1 MATKSTDVSA
11 DTPPMFT
18 PFRLRELTLS
28 NRVVMSPMCMY
39 SADDLDGTPTDFH
52 VVHLG
57 SRAVGGAGLVFTEMT
72 QISREARISPGDAG
86 IYDDKHIEPWK
97 RVVDFVHARSD
108 AKIGMQLGHAGR
120 KACEPIAWLRDT
132 PLTEKE
138 KWEIVAPSAVPF
150 GPDSEMPKEMN
161 QGDIAKVI
169 DDFVS
174 GAERANK
181 AGFDIIELHGGHG
194 YLLSSFISPL
204 SNRRTDKY
212 GGSLENRMRL
222 PLEVF
227 HAVRAVWPEEKPISC
242 RISAIDWDEDGNQIE
257 DGIEVARYFKE
268 AGLDIIDVSSGNVT
282 SVRRP
287 VTPGLFQT
295 PFSEAIRAAVD
306 MPTMTVG
313 NIATAEQIN
322 GVIAEGR
329 ADLCCVAKGHLFDP
343 YFVRHA
349 ARKLGYDLNWPNQY
363 PAATVFN
370 PEPKE
375 VR

>member
-1 MATKSTDVSA
+1 MATKRTDMPG

-18 PFRLRELTLS
+18 PFTLRDLTLS
-28 NRVVMSPMCMY
+28 NRVVVSPMCMY

-72 QISREARISPGDAG
+72 QISPEGRISPGDAG

-97 RVVDFVHARSD
+97 RVVDFVHNRSD

-120 KACEPIAWLRDT
+120 KACEPIAWKRDT
-132 PLTEKE
+132 PLTGDE
-138 KWEIVAPSAVPF
+138 KWEIVAPSAIPF
-150 GPDSEMPKEMN
+150 GPDSDTPREMN

-174 GAERANK
+174 GAERAEK

-204 SNRRTDKY
+204 SNHRTDKY
-212 GGSLENRMRL
+212 GGSIENRMRL

-227 HAVRAVWPEEKPISC
+227 HAVRSVWPDEKPISC
-242 RISAIDWDEDGNQIE
+242 RISAIDWADGGNTIE
-257 DGIEVARYFKE
+257 DGVVVGRMFKE
-268 AGLDIIDVSSGNVT
+268 AGLDILDVSSGNVT
-282 SVRRP
+282 HVRRP

-295 PFSEAIRAAVD
+295 PFSEAIRRETGI
-306 MPTMTVG
+306 PTMTVG
-313 NIATAEQIN
+313 NIATPEQIN

-329 ADLCCVAKGHLFDP
+329 ADLCCVAKGHLYDP

-349 ARKLGYDLNWPNQY
+349 ARKLGYALPWPKQY
-363 PAATVFN
+363 PAAAVFN
-370 PEPKE
+370 PEPEE

>member
-1 MATKSTDVSA
+1 MPTEGDEVAA
-11 DTPPMFT
+11 DIPPMFT
-18 PFRLRELTLS
+18 PFSLRELTLP

-57 SRAVGGAGLVFTEMT
+57 SRAVGGVGLVMTEMT
-72 QISREARISPGDAG
+72 QISREGRISPGDAG

-97 RVVDFVHARSD
+97 RVVDFVHTRSD
-108 AKIGMQLGHAGR
+108 GKIGMQLGHAGR

-132 PLTEKE
+132 PLTDDE

-150 GPDSEMPKEMN
+150 GPNSEMPREMN
-161 QGDIAKVI
+161 QGDIAKII

-174 GAERANK
+174 GAERAQK
-181 AGFDIIELHGGHG
+181 AGFDLIELHGGHG

-204 SNRRTDKY
+204 SNQRADKY

-222 PLEVF
+222 PLEVLR
-227 HAVRAVWPEEKPISC
+227 AVRAVWPEEKPISC
-242 RISAIDWDEDGNQIE
+242 RISAIDWDDGGNQIE
-257 DGIEVARYFKE
+257 DGIEVARLFKE

-282 SVRRP
+282 SERRP

-313 NIATAEQIN
+313 NIATPEQIN
-322 GVIAEGR
+322 GVIAESR

-349 ARKLGYDLNWPNQY
+349 ARKLGHDLKWPNQY
-363 PAATVFN
+363 PAAAVFN
-370 PEPKE
+370 PEPAE

>member
-1 MATKSTDVSA
+1 MAEMTCPSA
-11 DTPPMFT
+11 D
-18 PFRLRELTLS
+18 
-28 NRVVMSPMCMY
+28 
-39 SADDLDGTPTDFH
+39 
-52 VVHLG
+52 
-57 SRAVGGAGLVFTEMT
+57 
-72 QISREARISPGDAG
+72 ARITPGCPGLWNDAQCAAWER
-86 IYDDKHIEPWK
+86 I
-97 RVVDFVHARSD
+97 VDFVHANSD

-120 KACEPIAWLRDT
+120 KACEPIAWKRDT
-132 PLTEKE
+132 PLTEEE
-138 KWEIVAPSAVPF
+138 KWEIVAPSAIPF
-150 GPDSEMPKEMN
+150 GPNSEMPREMN

-174 GAERANK
+174 GAIRAEA

-204 SNRRTDKY
+204 SNKRTDKY

-227 HAVRAVWPEEKPISC
+227 HAVRAVWPGEKPISC
-242 RISAIDWDEDGNQIE
+242 RISAIDWDENGNRIE
-257 DGIEVARYFKE
+257 DGIEVARLFKE

-295 PFSEAIRAAVD
+295 PFSDAIRKAVN

-313 NIATAEQIN
+313 NIATPEQIN
-322 GVIAEGR
+322 AVIADGR

-349 ARKLGYDLNWPNQY
+349 ARKLGYKLPWPNQY
-363 PAATVFN
+363 PAAAMFN
-370 PEPKE
+370 PEPE
-375 VR
+375 EEE

>member
-1 MATKSTDVSA
+1 MATKTTDVSA

-18 PFRLRELTLS
+18 PFTLRDLTLS
-28 NRVVMSPMCMY
+28 NRVVVSPMCMY

-72 QISREARISPGDAG
+72 QISREGRISPGDAG

-97 RVVDFVHARSD
+97 RVVDFVHHRSD

-132 PLTEKE
+132 PLTDAE
-138 KWEIVAPSAVPF
+138 KWEIVGPSAIPF
-150 GPDSEMPKEMN
+150 GPDSEMPREMN

-174 GAERANK
+174 GAERAEK

-204 SNRRTDKY
+204 SNHRTDAY
-212 GGSLENRMRL
+212 GGSMENRMRL

-227 HAVRAVWPEEKPISC
+227 RAVRAVWPEEKPISC
-242 RISAIDWDEDGNQIE
+242 RISAIDWVEGGNTIE
-257 DGIEVARYFKE
+257 DGIEVARLFKE

-295 PFSEAIRAAVD
+295 PFSEAIRNAVD

-313 NIATAEQIN
+313 NIATPEQIN
-322 GVIAEGR
+322 NVIAEGR

-349 ARKLGYDLNWPNQY
+349 ARKLGYNLPWPNQY
-363 PAATVFN
+363 PAAAVFN
-370 PEPKE
+370 PDPEE

>member
-1 MATKSTDVSA
+1 MSPESDAATE
-11 DTPPMFT
+11 TPPMFT
-18 PFRLRELTLS
+18 PFKLRELTLS

-57 SRAVGGAGLVFTEMT
+57 SRAMGGAGLVFTEMT
-72 QISREARISPGDAG
+72 QVSREARISPGDAG
-86 IYDDKHIEPWK
+86 MYEDRHMEAWK
-97 RVVDFVHARSD
+97 KVVDFVHTRTD
-108 AKIGMQLGHAGR
+108 AKIGMQIGHAGR
-120 KACEPIAWLRDT
+120 KACEPIAWKRNT
-132 PLTEKE
+132 PLTEDE
-138 KWEIVAPSAVPF
+138 KWEIVAPSAIKF

-161 QGDIAKVI
+161 RGDIAKVV

-174 GAERANK
+174 AAKRADE
-181 AGFDIIELHGGHG
+181 AGFDIIEIHAGHG
-194 YLLSSFISPL
+194 YLLSSFMSPL
-204 SNRRTDKY
+204 SNQRTDAY

-227 HAVRAVWPEEKPISC
+227 HAVRAVWPDEKPISA
-242 RISAIDWDEDGNQIE
+242 RISAIDWNDDGNQIE
-257 DGIEVARYFKE
+257 DGVEIAKMFKA

-282 SVRRP
+282 SERRP

-295 PFSEAIRAAVD
+295 PFSEQIRREAD

-313 NIATAEQIN
+313 NLAVAEQIN

-329 ADLCCVAKGHLFDP
+329 ADLCCVGKGHLFDP

-349 ARKLGYDLNWPNQY
+349 ARALGYDLKWPNQY
-363 PAATVFN
+363 PAAGVFN
-370 PEPKE
+370 PNPEIM
-375 VR
+375 R

>member
-1 MATKSTDVSA
+1 M
-11 DTPPMFT
+11 
-18 PFRLRELTLS
+18 
-28 NRVVMSPMCMY
+28 
-39 SADDLDGTPTDFH
+39 
-52 VVHLG
+52 VHLG

-108 AKIGMQLGHAGR
+108 AKIGMRLGHAGR
-120 KACEPIAWLRDT
+120 KACEPIAWLRHT
-132 PLTEKE
+132 PLTEEE
-138 KWEIVAPSAVPF
+138 KWEIVAPSAVAF

-174 GAERANK
+174 GTERAEA

-204 SNRRTDKY
+204 SNKRTDKY
-212 GGSLENRMRL
+212 GGSRENRMRL

-227 HAVRAVWPEEKPISC
+227 RAVRAVWPDEKPISC
-242 RISAIDWDEDGNQIE
+242 RISAIDWDDDGNQIE
-257 DGIEVARYFKE
+257 DGIEVARHFKE

-282 SVRRP
+282 NIRRP

-295 PFSEAIRAAVD
+295 PFSEAIRAAID

-349 ARKLGYDLNWPNQY
+349 ARKLGYELPWPNQY
-363 PAATVFN
+363 PAAAVFN
-370 PEPKE
+370 PEPE
-375 VR
+375 ETR